1 MTSGKKENKEQAA
14 NLKDLGPKER
24 KKRKAKKRLRRLC
37 WLLAAL
43 AAAVILLLSLLHRP
57 GRYNPPELD
66 DEKEVPKFLTH
77 GLGRTFNNAVQLGE
91 PFDLPVDQNG
101 INEAIVWYYKCK
113 WSKQFG
119 EIIPSA
125 PQAFFGPNTIT
136 LMGTVAAAGREFVVT
151 VAAKPTLSRAG
162 LLNLNVTKVKV
173 GTVNITPIAR
183 IIAGTIYQ
191 KRLQTRPLNKDDVRA
206 KIWASLLDNEPFDPV
221 FKIKDA
227 FQEYRKV
234 RLKKATVRQR
244 ELVLRLVPLPSS

>member
-14 NLKDLGPKER
+14 NLKDLGPRER
-24 KKRKAKKRLRRLC
+24 KKRKARKRLRRLC

-43 AAAVILLLSLLHRP
+43 AAAIIFLFLLSHKP
-57 GRYNPPELD
+57 SRYNPPEFTHDTL
-66 DEKEVPKFLTH
+66 VSPYLTNV
-77 GLGRTFNNAVQLGE
+77 LAPAFNNAVQLSE

-151 VAAKPTLSRAG
+151 VAAEPTLSQTG

-191 KRLQTRPLNKDDVRA
+191 KRLQTKPLNKDDVRV

-221 FKIKDA
+221 FKVKDA

-244 ELVLRLVPLPSS
+244 ELVLRLVPLPQS

>member
-1 MTSGKKENKEQAA
+1 
-14 NLKDLGPKER
+14 
-24 KKRKAKKRLRRLC
+24 
-37 WLLAAL
+37 
-43 AAAVILLLSLLHRP
+43 
-57 GRYNPPELD
+57 
-66 DEKEVPKFLTH
+66 
-77 GLGRTFNNAVQLGE
+77 
-91 PFDLPVDQNG
+91 
-101 INEAIVWYYKCK
+101 
-113 WSKQFG
+113 
-119 EIIPSA
+119 
-125 PQAFFGPNTIT
+125 
-136 LMGTVAAAGREFVVT
+136 MGTVAAAGREFVVT
-151 VAAKPTLSRAG
+151 VAAEPTLSQTG

-206 KIWASLLDNEPFDPV
+206 KIWASLIDNEPFDPV